1 MKTYWLVKYVIHL
14 SHSRFQTKSTLS
26 LQFITLPMKFLFVS
40 TLLALQAAQGSAFVS
55 PHSGARFLSAL
66 EATPAEAIASLEA
79 SQTASVN
86 SIASAIPDLAA
97 KPDQSWAP
105 GSVSIGGCAATLD
118 ARDAPGPANI
128 AWFSSLCIAS
138 KQSSL
143 TIFNGPLTDVP
154 HLLSR
159 CAVVDDSTLSFA
171 LDFRPRAYG
180 AYEMRKEDGSY
191 PGPDV
196 LGRQAFEY
204 SGARNEYENK
214 FGNEEVVAFL
224 AATAASFEGG
234 TPTTD
239 EPSEFELLTRGP
251 LAMSMT
257 MPLTDGNVAAVV
269 AAREKAAAFW
279 LGWATDD
286 SHGHRPG
293 APVNTQYVYDSK
305 YKQNAY
311 SALLPVYAALYGGEG
326 ASLAAADSGPL
337 DEGYV
342 GGGS

>member
-1 MKTYWLVKYVIHL
+1 
-14 SHSRFQTKSTLS
+14 
-26 LQFITLPMKFLFVS
+26 MKFLFVS
-40 TLLALQAAQGSAFVS
+40 TVLALNAGFGDAFAAPRCEARALSS
-55 PHSGARFLSAL
+55 LGATA
-66 EATPAEAIASLEA
+66 AEAIASLEA
-79 SQTASVN
+79 SQVASVN
-86 SIASAIPDLAA
+86 SIAAIISDLAV
-97 KPDQSWAP
+97 KPDCTWAP
-105 GSVSIGGCAATLD
+105 GSVSISGCPASLD

-128 AWFSSLCIAS
+128 AWLSSLCVAS

-159 CAVVDDSTLSFA
+159 CAVVGDTSLSFA

-180 AYEMRKEDGSY
+180 AYEMRQPDGSY

-204 SGARNEYENK
+204 SGARKDYETK

-224 AATAASFEGG
+224 TSTAASFEGG
-234 TPTTD
+234 VPSTAA
-239 EPSEFELLTRGP
+239 PSEFELLTRGP
-251 LAMSMT
+251 LAMSIT

-269 AAREKAAAFW
+269 AAREKAASYW
-279 LGWATDD
+279 LGWALDD

-311 SALLPVYAALYGGEG
+311 SALLPVYSELYGGDEG
-326 ASLAAADSGPL
+326 PKLAAADSGPL